1 MKRRQYWNANHPYGM
16 ADTAR
21 EDLIHVDEAVIFLEA
36 CNRGMGKA
44 TVGKRVRE
52 EGTEVDVG
60 HGYFRWGRPSCLLGG
75 CVTKGGYSL
84 L

>member
-1 MKRRQYWNANHPYGM
+1 MKRWQYWNANYYPYGM
-16 ADTAR
+16 AETAR
-21 EDLIHVDEAVIFLEA
+21 EDLINVDEAGMFLET
-36 CNRGMGKA
+36 CNREMA

-52 EGTEVDVG
+52 EGTEVNDG
-60 HGYFRWGRPSCLLGG
+60 HGYFRCERPSCLLGG